1 MPRWKFEPVMRLLIV
16 AAVALLPFSAMAAE
30 TATVETVCFT
40 PGGDCTQV
48 IVDQLAAAKREVLVQ
63 AYSFTSP
70 PIAQAL
76 VSAKRRGVDVRVILD
91 KSQRTEKYSGADFLA
106 HGGVPVLID
115 AKHAIAHNKVMVID
129 GVKVI
134 TGSFNFTKSAQ
145 ERNAENLLVLGDK
158 ALAARY
164 AANWRAHAAH
174 SEAYT
179 AKGN

>member
-1 MPRWKFEPVMRLLIV
+1 MRLLIV

-115 AKHAIAHNKVMVID
+115 AKHAIAHNKVMVI
-129 GVKVI
+129 
-134 TGSFNFTKSAQ
+134 
-145 ERNAENLLVLGDK
+145 
-158 ALAARY
+158 
-164 AANWRAHAAH
+164 
-174 SEAYT
+174 
-179 AKGN
+179 